1 VVSHRSD
8 RSAAKLIPDP
18 WASHPGRHSS
28 SCACLSADACGRL
41 FAGVHER
48 WPRLVLLRLDRLFQ
62 MLGQR
67 SRSAE
72 STLAG
77 NCRTPL
83 RSGKENLLRQ
93 TTRRF
98 ATTVD
103 ISWQTAHV
111 RDGCWADR
119 SSLDCGRAPPIS
131 QLSGWAALTDGSILE
146 AIQTGWHLYANDGRA
161 PCYASAAG
169 VEAARGWE
177 EFFRQLRENPGISED
192 RLIEIRLTAEQ
203 RGATYGYTLA
213 HQRFHSSGFFLR
225 CKITVFAYA
234 ADMYRSIALIA
245 RSYGLQHVDF
255 TGVTD
260 PRTSWPSLSLAGK
273 LTTPAALA
281 FSIGAAFLSLS
292 GLTTSVTS

>member
-1 VVSHRSD
+1 MSINNRRKKGD
-8 RSAAKLIPDP
+8 IPRREFEYAEDYAAEE
-18 WASHPGRHSS
+18 
-28 SCACLSADACGRL
+28 
-41 FAGVHER
+41 FAQVAWR
-48 WPRLVLLRLDRLFQ
+48 DRLIWLDEFVARHE
-62 MLGQR
+62 LGTWLNDIR
-67 SRSAE
+67 G
-72 STLAG
+72 TIG
-77 NCRTPL
+77 FL
-83 RSGKENLLRQ
+83 RGDPH
-93 TTRRF
+93 F
-98 ATTVD
+98 
-103 ISWQTAHV
+103 
-111 RDGCWADR
+111 
-119 SSLDCGRAPPIS
+119 S

-260 PRTSWPSLSLAGK
+260 PRTSWPALSLAGK